1 MEAWFFRGMDVSS
14 MRSMGILPMFFLFFS
29 FLFFLFLF
37 LFLFFFLF
45 FFVIP
50 AKAGIQFFRFFLA
63 IGYWSFNGHWV
74 FVPWSFFSS
83 FGIQISLFSL
93 LPTCLFP
100 IA

>member
-14 MRSMGILPMFFLFFS
+14 MRSMGILPMFFLFFV
-29 FLFFLFLF
+29 FCFCFIFCF
-37 LFLFFFLF
+37 CF